1 MAALR
6 WTAVAAVSGVLAG
19 HAGPAAAQE
28 PVPTPT
34 ATPVPTPTATP
45 TATPTPLPVP
55 VPPPPAVAGTVI
67 YIITV
72 TTTTTTT
79 AINAPITWV
88 AAPITTNVSNTSAT
102 NDTTANN
109 VNGSNPGTQASNGA
123 GGGAGAGAAPGQTE
137 LNLRGCGRRA
147 RARSARGKAVI
158 QTARIRIPSDAQLA
172 VRVNGK
178 SVGNLRL
185 DPGARQTR
193 GIPLRVELAANGV
206 LTVYRPSGRILRVQ
220 ACTPK

>member
-1 MAALR
+1 MTALR
-6 WTAVAAVSGVLAG
+6 WTAVAAVTGVLASHSG
-19 HAGPAAAQE
+19 LAAAQE

-34 ATPVPTPTATP
+34 ATPEPTPS
-45 TATPTPLPVP
+45 PLPVP
-55 VPPPPAVAGTVI
+55 VPLPVPPAVAGTVI

-79 AINAPITWV
+79 AVNAPITWI

-102 NDTTANN
+102 NGTTANN
-109 VNGSNPGTQASNGA
+109 VTNSTAGAPASD
-123 GGGAGAGAAPGQTE
+123 GAGAAGGQTE
-137 LNLRGCGRRA
+137 LSLSGCSRRA
-147 RARSARGKAVI
+147 AARAARGNAVV
-158 QTARIRIPSDAQLA
+158 QTARIRVPSDAQVA

-178 SVGNLRL
+178 AVGNLRL
-185 DPGARQTR
+185 DPGARKPR
-193 GIPLRVELAANGV
+193 GIPLRVELTAGGK

>member
-6 WTAVAAVSGVLAG
+6 WTAVAAVTGVLASQSG
-19 HAGPAAAQE
+19 LAAAQE
-28 PVPTPT
+28 PTPTPT
-34 ATPVPTPTATP
+34 ATPEPTPTP
-45 TATPTPLPVP
+45 FPVPVP

-79 AINAPITWV
+79 AINAPITWI
-88 AAPITTNVSNTSAT
+88 AAPITTNVSNANAT
-102 NDTTANN
+102 TDTTANN
-109 VNGSNPGTQASNGA
+109 VNSSTAGTPAGTPASNGA
-123 GGGAGAGAAPGQTE
+123 NPAGGQTE
-137 LNLRGCGRRA
+137 LSLSGCGA
-147 RARSARGKAVI
+147 KARSARGNAVI
-158 QTARIRIPSDAQLA
+158 QTARIRVPSDAQLA

-185 DPGARQTR
+185 DPGARKAR
-193 GIPLRVELAANGV
+193 GIPLRVELAASGM